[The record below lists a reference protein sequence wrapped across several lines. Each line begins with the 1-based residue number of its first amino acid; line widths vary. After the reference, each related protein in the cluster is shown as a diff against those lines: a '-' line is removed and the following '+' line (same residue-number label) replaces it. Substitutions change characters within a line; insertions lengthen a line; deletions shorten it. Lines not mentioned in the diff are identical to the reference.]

1 MNTVQTDKPKT
12 LEYLNGFLSSDF
24 FLPARVV
31 LKTSDVLSPAPG
43 QTLNPRSVQA
53 PPILSNSVISVVA
66 AVSLPVLLSNDL

>member
-1 MNTVQTDKPKT
+1 MKT
-12 LEYLNGFLSSDF
+12 L
-24 FLPARVV
+24 
-31 LKTSDVLSPAPG
+31 DVFSPAPG